1 MEQKEE
7 GKLDSGVNN
16 LARLV
21 NYGDNSI
28 VSRTLI
34 DKEAGTIT
42 IFAFDNGQGLSEHT
56 APYDAFVYI
65 LEGKADIVISKREN
79 KLKAGDM
86 IIIPANKPHE
96 IKAVE
101 RFKMLLVI
109 VRS

>member
-7 GKLDSGVNN
+7 GKLGLGVNN
-16 LARLV
+16 LAGLV
-21 NYGDNSI
+21 NYDDNSI

-65 LEGKADIVISKREN
+65 LEGKADIVISRSEN

-96 IKAVE
+96 IKAEE
-101 RFKMLLVI
+101 RFKMLLVMI
-109 VRS
+109 RS